1 MPCVYTTPPGL
12 CDGDTALSPN
22 EHYLPRALG
31 NFQDNEPLVNRIC
44 DGCPRGAGSN
54 SASKKMPLSR
64 RSQFVAQEG
73 AQLREKVA
81 HLSDADSML

>member
-31 NFQDNEPLVNRIC
+31 NFQNNEPLVNRIC
-44 DGCPRGAGSN
+44 DGWRHITSLANNKDERG
-54 SASKKMPLSR
+54 
-64 RSQFVAQEG
+64 Q
-73 AQLREKVA
+73 
-81 HLSDADSML
+81 